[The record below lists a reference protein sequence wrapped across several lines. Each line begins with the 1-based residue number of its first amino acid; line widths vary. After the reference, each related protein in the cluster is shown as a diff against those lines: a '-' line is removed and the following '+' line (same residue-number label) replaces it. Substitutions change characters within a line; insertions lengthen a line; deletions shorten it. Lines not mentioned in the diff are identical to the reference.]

1 MTPAFQEV
9 ALLLAAAAGIGALGL
24 WLRQPLILAY
34 IVVGILAGPMVLG
47 WITVR
52 DPLDLLAQI
61 GVAVLLFTVGLKLD
75 LHLVRRLG
83 AVALATGLGQ
93 LAFTIL
99 FGYLLGLALGMDWLK
114 ALYVAIA
121 LTFSST
127 IIIIKLLSD
136 KKELDSLHGR
146 IAVGFLIVQDI
157 AVVIAMM
164 AMSSL
169 NMGEGGG
176 GLVATLATIALK
188 LAAAGLLLGVAMRY
202 VLPRLLD
209 RVARSQ
215 ELMLLFAI
223 AWGVALASLGE
234 ALGFSKEV
242 GAFLAGFSLASSPY
256 REAMSGRLTPVRD
269 FLLLFFF
276 LDLGARL
283 EFQAFEGQIGAA
295 LVLSAFVLIG
305 NPLIVM
311 AIMGYM
317 GYRKRTGF
325 LAGLTVAQ
333 ISEFSIVFVAMG
345 VTLGHVGGDALGL
358 VTLVGLVTISV
369 CTYMVLNGQA
379 LYEKLQPWLRPF
391 ERKVPFRERAV
402 AAKTGTAPAVI
413 LFGLGRYGGRL
424 TRRLRDQGI
433 VTLGVD
439 FDPEA
444 VRRARHQG
452 LSVRFGDAEDAEL
465 PATLPLGAARWV
477 VSTLPEADINRA
489 LIAALREHGYG
500 GQVAVAA
507 HSEDAAGMLK
517 RSGADLVFHP
527 YSDAADY
534 AAETLAAELRNN
546 QAQDKPQ
553 GKSI

>member
-1 MTPAFQEV
+1 MHQPFNEL
-9 ALLLAAAAGIGALGL
+9 ALLLAAAAAIGVVAVR
-24 WLRQPLILAY
+24 LRQPLILVY
-34 IVVGILAGPMVLG
+34 IIVGIVAGPMVLG
-47 WITVR
+47 WITMR
-52 DPLDLLAQI
+52 APLELLAQI

-83 AVALATGLGQ
+83 PVALATGLGQ
-93 LAFTIL
+93 LLFTIL
-99 FGYLLGLALGMDWLK
+99 FGYLLGMVLGMDHLK

-136 KKELDSLHGR
+136 KRELDSLHGR

-164 AMSSL
+164 AMSTL
-169 NMGEGGG
+169 NMAEAGGIG
-176 GLVATLATIALK
+176 ATLGMIALK
-188 LAAAGLLLGVAMRY
+188 LVAAGLLLAAAMRY

-209 RVARSQ
+209 LVARSQ

-223 AWGVALASLGE
+223 AWGVALATLGE

-256 REAMSGRLTPVRD
+256 REAMSSRLNPVRD

-283 EFQAFEGQIGAA
+283 EFHTIDGQIGDAII
-295 LVLSAFVLIG
+295 LSAFVLIG

-325 LAGLTVAQ
+325 MAGLTVAQ

-345 VTLGHVGGDALGL
+345 VTLGHVGDDALGL

-369 CTYMVLNGQA
+369 CTYMVLNAQI
-379 LYEKLQPWLRPF
+379 LYERLKPWLTRF
-391 ERKVPFRERAV
+391 ERKIPFREQESGSLMAE
-402 AAKTGTAPAVI
+402 AEI
-413 LFGLGRYGGRL
+413 IIIGLGRYGGQLAQRL
-424 TRRLRDQGI
+424 HKDGVR
-433 VTLGVD
+433 VLGVD
-439 FDPEA
+439 FDPER
-444 VRRARHQG
+444 VRELRRHG
-452 LSVRFGDAEDAEL
+452 LRVAFGDVENTEL
-465 PATLPLGAARWV
+465 ADTLPLGGVRWV
-477 VSTLPEADINRA
+477 VSTLPDPVINRT
-489 LIAALREHGYG
+489 LIANLRRHGYSG
-500 GQVAVAA
+500 SVAAVA
-507 HSEDAAGMLK
+507 HTKEDAHTLTQAGASTVFLPY
-517 RSGADLVFHP
+517 ADATEF
-527 YSDAADY
+527 
-534 AAETLAAELRNN
+534 AAETLYHSLKAKEPL
-546 QAQDKPQ
+546 K
-553 GKSI
+553 